1 MAAVLLALAAAVCFS
16 GSDFAAGLAARGANV
31 LRVTVVAEV
40 TAAVL
45 LVSVVPFVSGQ
56 TPSPRS
62 LVWGAAAGIGGVVGA
77 MALYLGFKYAAFSV
91 ASSVSAVAAAAF
103 SVLAGLLFGER
114 PSALAI
120 AGIALALPAIA
131 AVSIS
136 TDAVS
141 PGLDGDSED
150 PAAPAGG
157 DSATDPEGHPRQA
170 PPGRHSAG
178 VVAGLVSGAAFGV
191 FFIGFNR
198 AGSGTDLWPL
208 VAAELGGVVTV
219 VCIAAVTG
227 ELGLP
232 SAGTRGY
239 SVLSGITAAVATLTY
254 FLATHRGLLA
264 VIAVISSLYPA
275 GTIVLARVLLAERL
289 TRIRMLGLCLAAASV
304 VLIAV
309 AGAGM

>member
-1 MAAVLLALAAAVCFS
+1 MVAVLLALAAAVCFS

-45 LVSVVPFVSGQ
+45 LVPVVPFVSSQ

-91 ASSVSAVAAAAF
+91 ASSVSAVGAAAF

-114 PSALAI
+114 PSSLAI

-131 AVSIS
+131 AVSVS

-141 PGLDGDSED
+141 PGLDSDSDSED

-157 DSATDPEGHPRQA
+157 DSATDPAGHPRQT
-170 PPGRHSAG
+170 PLGRHAAG
-178 VVAGLVSGAAFGV
+178 VVAGLVSGAAFGL
-191 FFIGFNR
+191 FFIGFNQ

-208 VAAELGGVVTV
+208 VAAELGGVVAV
-219 VCIAAVTG
+219 VCMAAVTG

-232 SAGTRGY
+232 SAGTRWY

-275 GTIVLARVLLAERL
+275 GTIVLARVLLTERL

-304 VLIAV
+304 ALIAV
-309 AGAGM
+309 AGA

>member
-141 PGLDGDSED
+141 PGLDGGSED

-157 DSATDPEGHPRQA
+157 DSATDPEGHPRQT
-170 PPGRHSAG
+170 PLGRHSAG
-178 VVAGLVSGAAFGV
+178 VVAGLVSGAAFGL

-232 SAGTRGY
+232 SAGTRWY

-309 AGAGM
+309 AGV